1 MPRSAGLLVPRL
13 EFSERFAEDLARIES
28 PKLEAGILADLD
40 NIEVFG
46 EFGSS
51 NVPRSIRQEF
61 GSGVRKVAVN
71 PFDLIYT
78 LYPDTGLARIEA
90 LVHQR
95 SAW

>member
-1 MPRSAGLLVPRL
+1 MPRL

-28 PKLEAGILADLD
+28 PRPEARILADLD
-40 NIEVFG
+40 NIEAFG

-51 NVPRSIRQEF
+51 NIPESIRQEF
-61 GSGVRKVAVN
+61 GSGVRKIAVN

-78 LYPDTGLARIEA
+78 LYPDADLARIEA
-90 LVHQR
+90 LAHQR